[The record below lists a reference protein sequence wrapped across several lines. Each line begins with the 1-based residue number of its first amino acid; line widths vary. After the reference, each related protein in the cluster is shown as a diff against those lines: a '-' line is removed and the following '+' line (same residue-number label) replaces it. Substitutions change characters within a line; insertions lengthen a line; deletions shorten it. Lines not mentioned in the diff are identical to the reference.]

1 MSLQQLGLSLVLAVM
16 VFSVALELKVD
27 DFRRV
32 LQTPRAVVCGLIPQ
46 FILLPVGTWAATLVL
61 DLPPNVEAAMIL
73 VAACPGGALSNV
85 ITHFGRGN
93 TALSVSVSA
102 VASLIALVATPFNF
116 SWMVASNP
124 ATAGW
129 LRQIDVNPADLW
141 VSLLFM
147 LAVPMGLGLLCAH
160 RLPALTARLRKPLA
174 NFSFLM
180 LLVFI
185 VLGLLKE
192 RQLLT
197 LGLLPMLAIVAC
209 HNACGLF
216 FGWAA
221 SKAMGVST
229 RDRRA
234 VMIEG
239 GMQNAGLALGIIA
252 VQLNSDLGMVTIA
265 GLWGIWH
272 IVSGLACA
280 YVWRAQDAAEARR
293 RATTATATTSTHST
307 QSGASPQRETHQA

>member
-1 MSLQQLGLSLVLAVM
+1 MTAQQLILSLVLATM
-16 VFSVALELKVD
+16 VFSVALELKID

-32 LQTPRAVVCGLIPQ
+32 AQTPRAVVCGLIPQ
-46 FILLPVGTWAATLVL
+46 FILLPIGTWAATMVL

-73 VAACPGGALSNV
+73 VASCPGGSLSNV

-116 SWMVASNP
+116 SWMVAANP

-129 LRQIDVNPADLW
+129 LRTLDIDPSGIW
-141 VSLLFM
+141 ISLLLL
-147 LAVPMGLGLLCAH
+147 LAVPMTLGLLFSH
-160 RLPALTARLRKPLA
+160 QLPALTARIQKPLA
-174 NFSFLM
+174 NFSLIA
-180 LLVFI
+180 LLAFI
-185 VLGLLKE
+185 VLGLIKE

-197 LGLLPMLAIVAC
+197 LGLLPTLGVVVL
-209 HNACGLF
+209 HNASGLLL
-216 FGWAA
+216 GYVT
-221 SKAMGVST
+221 SLAMKVSE

-239 GMQNAGLALGIIA
+239 GMQNSGLALGIIA
-252 VQLNSDLGMVTIA
+252 IQFNSDLGMVVIA
-265 GLWGIWH
+265 SLWGIWH

-280 YVWRAQDAAEARR
+280 LWWRRKDAQ
-293 RATTATATTSTHST
+293 
-307 QSGASPQRETHQA
+307 GAGKPAP

>member
-1 MSLQQLGLSLVLAVM
+1 MTAQQLILSLVLATM

-32 LQTPRAVVCGLIPQ
+32 AQTPRAVVCGLIPQ
-46 FILLPVGTWAATLVL
+46 FILLPIGTWAATMVL
-61 DLPPNVEAAMIL
+61 ELPPNVEAAMIL
-73 VAACPGGALSNV
+73 VASCPGGSLSNV

-116 SWMVASNP
+116 AWMVAANP

-129 LRQIDVNPADLW
+129 LRTLAIDPSGIW
-141 VSLLFM
+141 VSLLLL
-147 LAVPMGLGLLCAH
+147 LAVPMALGLLFSH
-160 RLPALTARLRKPLA
+160 KLPALTARIQKPLA
-174 NFSFLM
+174 NFSLIA
-180 LLVFI
+180 LLAFI
-185 VLGLLKE
+185 VLGLIKE

-197 LGLLPMLAIVAC
+197 LGLLPTLGVVVL
-209 HNACGLF
+209 HNASGLL
-216 FGWAA
+216 FGYVT
-221 SKAMGVST
+221 SVAMKVSE

-239 GMQNAGLALGIIA
+239 GMQNSGLALGIIA
-252 VQLNSDLGMVTIA
+252 IQFNSDLGMVVIA
-265 GLWGIWH
+265 SLWGIWH

-280 YVWRAQDAAEARR
+280 LWWRRKDARSALA
-293 RATTATATTSTHST
+293 AT
-307 QSGASPQRETHQA
+307 